1 MDDRYISIVEFCR
14 CHHLEYSFINS
25 LNEHGLI
32 ETVIIED
39 TEYLERERLRDLERM
54 VRLHTDLEI
63 NLQGIDAI
71 NHLLERV
78 SNLQNEVR
86 ILKNRLSRFEE

>member
-32 ETVIIED
+32 ETVVIED

-54 VRLHTDLEI
+54 VRLHNDLEI